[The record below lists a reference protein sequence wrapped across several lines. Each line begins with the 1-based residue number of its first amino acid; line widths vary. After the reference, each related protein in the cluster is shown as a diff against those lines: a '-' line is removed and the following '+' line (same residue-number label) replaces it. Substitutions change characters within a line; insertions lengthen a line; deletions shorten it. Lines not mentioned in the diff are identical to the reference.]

1 MGSFIPYFGGK
12 NRLAKTIINK
22 FPAHGCYVE
31 VFAGGAHVFF
41 SKEPSRAEVINDLDR
56 DLVTLYRVI
65 KHHPEELHRQFK
77 YSLIAR
83 DEFSRKKE
91 ENPDT
96 LTDIQ
101 RAARYLYLQ
110 KTAFGGRCTGQTFGT
125 CTTGKQRL
133 NILNLEST
141 LEAAWER
148 LARVTIECMDYK
160 ELIKRYDRTHTLF
173 FLDPP
178 YYEIPKYKHNFVD
191 QDFHDLAAQLASIKG
206 RFLMTINDHP
216 EVRRIFTGFNIE
228 EVTLKYSAATT
239 KSSRAKTRTELIITN

>member
-12 NRLAKTIINK
+12 NRLAKTIISK
-22 FPAHGCYVE
+22 FPDHGCYVE
-31 VFAGGAHVFF
+31 VFAGGAHVLFR
-41 SKEPSRAEVINDLDR
+41 KEPSHAEVLNDLDR

-77 YSLIAR
+77 YSLISR
-83 DEFSRKKE
+83 DEFRRE
-91 ENPDT
+91 REVNPDT

-110 KTAFGGRCTGQTFGT
+110 KTAFGGKSVGQTFGT
-125 CTTGKQRL
+125 ATTHAPRL
-133 NILNLEST
+133 NFLALEST

-160 ELIKRYDRTHTLF
+160 ELIKRYDRPHTLF

-178 YYEIPKYKHNFVD
+178 YYEIPGYKHNFVE
-191 QDFHDLAAQLASIKG
+191 QDFLDLANQLATIKG

-216 EVRRIFTGFNIE
+216 EVRQIFKRFTIE
-228 EVTLKYSAATT
+228 EATLKYSVTT
-239 KSSRAKTRTELIITN
+239 TQNGRAKTRTELIITN